1 MSYADAQLD
10 LSAISVACLAGPN
23 GAGKSALLDAV
34 TWTLWESARSSSDEL
49 IRLGEREMWVEVSF
63 ELEKRTYRVKRS
75 RLKAAGKSGGKASS
89 KGGLELQMQNEDG
102 WLSLT
107 AGSMKE
113 TQKQIFDLLRMDYD
127 TFVNS
132 VYLRQG
138 RADEFTTR
146 PPSERKQLLGEILG
160 LGYFDSLQE
169 LSRER
174 VKELKSRSE
183 LLQAGLAELPELERS
198 IEEITTEL
206 NETHAKQSEIS
217 DKVSFHDAQ
226 LLQLKESLKE
236 LHLTE
241 QKLASQQQRASEL
254 ESDLISLAQLEKE
267 LASNFAALTELLS
280 RSDEIE
286 AQANEY
292 AQLKQEV
299 ELLDRNALLLQEHSI
314 NQMECRS
321 ALANLRSRLE
331 VKLDSIKTVLTELE
345 GKQIQLTKQ
354 PEEIEKIEQGYR
366 QYHEL
371 LKEESALSIR
381 QESFTQLTSR
391 AEKLHSLVQ
400 ESRIRLEAELEQK
413 GAAAEELESLLASR
427 KSVDEDKRLLV
438 EQAAALDKLEAEFEL
453 VEQKG
458 LSMKSDMEA
467 VDLEIRGLKSKQS
480 ENAAKARELKQ
491 HCDSSIC
498 PLCSAPIVDRL
509 AVINRYSQD
518 NLAIDRQIAA
528 LEERGGAL
536 DEERKILR
544 KKYTELKQKLDGRK
558 TLDSRIGQFNE
569 KIASIERAQTSAGE
583 LKEEVARLRQRLSD
597 QDFAQVERESL
608 INVKTEIHKLDFD
621 PVIYSN
627 LQAQIRM
634 QRHCE
639 SRYQQLK
646 RDQSELKKVS
656 EQIPVVK
663 AQLDELSQQLANQE
677 YGKEIRDELKA
688 LEEKVRQL
696 SYDPAAHQQLK
707 QKLAER
713 ISAQE
718 IMRRLEKA
726 RNEHDAAQQALQ
738 SCHASLS
745 AKKDLQAS
753 ISAELSSWQE
763 RLLSLP
769 ALEEEIAE
777 LEGHL
782 AEWRTHR
789 ENLNLQTAV
798 LRSRLEQ
805 LNDSKDKLNDQA
817 KNWERT
823 RVELDDFQFLAEAFG
838 KKGIQA
844 VIIENAIP
852 ELESEANQILSRL
865 SENQMHLALA
875 TQHKTKSGGV
885 VETLDLLIGDAI
897 GTRSYELFSGGEA
910 FKVNFALRVALSRL
924 LARRAGA
931 KLETLIIDEGFGSQD
946 DASRDRLVQAIG
958 SIKRDFAKILVIT
971 HIAEVKELFPAHINI
986 SKPDG
991 CSRIS
996 IV

>member
-10 LSAISVACLAGPN
+10 LATISVACLAGPN

-34 TWTLWESARSSSDEL
+34 TWALWESARSSSDEL
-49 IRLGEREMWVEVSF
+49 IRLGEREMWVEVCF
-63 ELEKRTYRVKRS
+63 ELERQIYRVKRS

-160 LGYFDSLQE
+160 LSYFDSLQE
-169 LSRER
+169 LSRDR
-174 VKELKSRSE
+174 AKELKSRSE
-183 LLQAGLAELPELERS
+183 LLQAGLTELPDLERS

-206 NETHAKQSEIS
+206 NETKAKQSEIS
-217 DKVSFHDAQ
+217 DKVTFHDAQ
-226 LLQLKESLKE
+226 LNQLKESLKE

-241 QKLASQQQRASEL
+241 QKLASQHVRMSEL
-254 ESDLISLAQLEKE
+254 ESDLISLSQLEKE
-267 LASNFAALTELLS
+267 LASNFATLVDLLA
-280 RSDEIE
+280 RADEIE

-292 AQLKQEV
+292 AQLKHEV
-299 ELLDRNALLLQEHSI
+299 EMLDRNALLLQEHSI

-331 VKLDSIKTVLTELE
+331 VKLDSIKTVSAELE
-345 GKQIQLTKQ
+345 GKQLQLIKQ

-366 QYHEL
+366 QFHEL
-371 LKEESALSIR
+371 LKEESALSVR

-391 AEKLHSLVQ
+391 SEKLNSLVQ

-413 GAAAEELESLLASR
+413 SAAVEELESLLASR
-427 KSVDEDKRLLV
+427 ASVDEDKQLLV

-453 VEQKG
+453 VEQRG

-467 VDLEIRGLKSKQS
+467 VELEIKGLKSKQS
-480 ENAAKARELKQ
+480 ENSAKANELKQ

-509 AVINRYSQD
+509 AVINRYNQE
-518 NLAIDRQIAA
+518 NAAIDRQIAA
-528 LEERGGAL
+528 LEERGGIL

-558 TLDSRIGQFNE
+558 TLDAKIGQFNE
-569 KIASIERAQTSAGE
+569 KIASIERARTSAGE
-583 LKEEVARLRQRLSD
+583 LKEEVARLRQRLSN

-656 EQIPVVK
+656 EQIPIVK
-663 AQLDELSQQLANQE
+663 AQLEELSKQLADQE
-677 YGKEIRDELKA
+677 YGKEIRDSLKA
-688 LEEKVRQL
+688 LDEKVRQL

-738 SCHASLS
+738 SCRASLT
-745 AKKDLQAS
+745 AKKDLQAK
-753 ISAELSSWQE
+753 ISAELTNWQE
-763 RLLSLP
+763 LLLSLP
-769 ALEEEIAE
+769 SLEQKIAE
-777 LEGHL
+777 LERHL

-789 ENLNLQTAV
+789 ESLSLQTAV

-805 LNDSKDKLNDQA
+805 LNDAKGKLNDRR
-817 KNWERT
+817 NDWERA
-823 RVELDDFQFLAEAFG
+823 RIELDDFQFLSEAFG

-852 ELESEANQILSRL
+852 ELEAEANQILSRL
-865 SENQMHLALA
+865 SQNQMHLALA
-875 TQHKTKSGGV
+875 TQHKTKSGTL
-885 VETLDLLIGDAI
+885 VETLDLLIGDEV
-897 GTRSYELFSGGEA
+897 GTRNYELFSGGEA

-946 DASRDRLVQAIG
+946 EASRERLVQAIG

-971 HIAEVKELFPAHINI
+971 HIAEVRELFPAHINI

-991 CSRIS
+991 SSRIS
-996 IV
+996 IM